1 MTHDVCASL
10 NCIFISSRCR
20 WDNLDIDALAAEF
33 GAESITKNGPQYWSM
48 DTVSVKGSDERFDM
62 SGADSEF
69 FAALLILQDMHT
81 TLYTCLGLRR
91 VKDRVGGRA
100 DRARGEVGPEDH

>member
-1 MTHDVCASL
+1 MNRHFSL
-10 NCIFISSRCR
+10 FRR

-62 SGADSEF
+62 SGADSECSYRNVVWC
-69 FAALLILQDMHT
+69 T
-81 TLYTCLGLRR
+81 
-91 VKDRVGGRA
+91 
-100 DRARGEVGPEDH
+100 